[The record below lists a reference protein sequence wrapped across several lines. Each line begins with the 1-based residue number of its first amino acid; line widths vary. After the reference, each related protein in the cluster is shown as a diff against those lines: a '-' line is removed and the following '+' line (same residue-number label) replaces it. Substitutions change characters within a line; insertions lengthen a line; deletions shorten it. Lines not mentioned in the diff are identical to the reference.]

1 MHTSVEKGPPV
12 GVLTEWVQPQ
22 NLRWAPWRV
31 PGFGIAL
38 AILILNLLDAL
49 FTLAFLQLGLAE
61 EANPLMSLVYRSS
74 PLGFVLVKLAM
85 VQLGVMILQMNHRV
99 RLAQYALNAG
109 VTIYV
114 CIVAYHLAF
123 IANLALR

>member
-1 MHTSVEKGPPV
+1 
-12 GVLTEWVQPQ
+12 
-22 NLRWAPWRV
+22 V

-85 VQLGVMILQMNHRV
+85 VQLGVMILQMNHRF